1 MSCPVCCERFNKST
15 HNKIG
20 CPYCPFD
27 VCSSCAERYLCDTPD
42 DAHCMSCRKGWSR
55 EVLCNN
61 FSKKFV
67 STTYKS
73 RRENLLLEREKSLM
87 PATQPYVEIE
97 KQIRKLNLD
106 IINLK
111 GTLDTEY
118 TKLSDINTIPLGP
131 LAVEH
136 RVSTEY
142 EASVIRHKLATEQKK
157 VTAQLHVELEHLT
170 WHLSTCVFRMSG
182 TQVENERRTF
192 VRACPWENCRGFLS
206 PAWKCGMCEN
216 WTCPDCHEVKGPT
229 REAEHTCD
237 PSNVATAQLLA
248 KDSRNCPNCAAMIFK
263 INGCFAK
270 DTKIPMFDGTTKL
283 AQDISIG
290 DVLIGDD
297 GTPRKV
303 LDTCKGRDEMFKV
316 QQNKGVE
323 YTVNS
328 KHKLVLKF
336 SGHKSIYKIGESF
349 VVRWF
354 DKSIKSKKFEKM
366 EEAVIFRDNLQ
377 FPDEIEMLVEDYM
390 KLGDSTKKFMMGFK
404 SSGVVW
410 PRKEVRL
417 DPYIMGLWLGDGI
430 NNGKSFAANDTEI
443 LCRILEWCEKNEAE
457 LVHSGP
463 YKFDVRRRNGAQG
476 RLAISR
482 GATSYDCKGCS
493 QKFSSICDTPNK
505 PYDNDTCRV
514 AQFNPLKR
522 ALDSYNLIR
531 NKHIPLDYI
540 VNDRDTRLKVLAG
553 LIDSDGHVSH
563 EGKRVVI
570 IQTNPKIT
578 EKIEFLVRSLGF
590 TVSVTTSE
598 RKNVSIFG
606 GDPKDYKDIYRI
618 NISGEHLEEIPTILP
633 RKKCANSIPNKDGLR
648 TSIRVSSVGQGDYYG
663 WMVDC
668 NKRFVLED
676 FTVVRNCDQM
686 YCTQCHTAFSWKTGR
701 IETGVVHNPH
711 YFEYQ
716 RARGTLARQPG
727 DVPCGGFPDFSLIT
741 RILRREHVDYG
752 KISRAYR
759 SHLHCQY
766 AMIPRYTVNAEN
778 DNRDLRIKLMIGD
791 IPEDLFKKKIQQRE
805 KARQRK
811 TDIRQVLEMYMA
823 VLNDLFQG
831 FVSTENITELTVS
844 LDALRN
850 HVTSTFKAVSARYT
864 HCAVPVISEMFDMY

>member
-1 MSCPVCCERFNKST
+1 
-15 HNKIG
+15 
-20 CPYCPFD
+20 
-27 VCSSCAERYLCDTPD
+27 
-42 DAHCMSCRKGWSR
+42 
-55 EVLCNN
+55 
-61 FSKKFV
+61 
-67 STTYKS
+67 
-73 RRENLLLEREKSLM
+73 M

-97 KQIRKLNLD
+97 KQIRKLNCD
-106 IINLK
+106 IIVVKN
-111 GTLDTEY
+111 TLAEETN
-118 TKLSDINTIPLGP
+118 KWHLMSNIPLRP
-131 LAVEH
+131 LAIEH
-136 RVSTEY
+136 GVSTEY
-142 EASVIRHKLATEQKK
+142 EASVIRHKMVSEQKK

-206 PAWKCGMCEN
+206 PVWKCGMCDN

-430 NNGKSFAANDTEI
+430 
-443 LCRILEWCEKNEAE
+443 
-457 LVHSGP
+457 
-463 YKFDVRRRNGAQG
+463 
-476 RLAISR
+476 
-482 GATSYDCKGCS
+482 
-493 QKFSSICDTPNK
+493 
-505 PYDNDTCRV
+505 
-514 AQFNPLKR
+514 
-522 ALDSYNLIR
+522 
-531 NKHIPLDYI
+531 
-540 VNDRDTRLKVLAG
+540 
-553 LIDSDGHVSH
+553 
-563 EGKRVVI
+563 
-570 IQTNPKIT
+570 
-578 EKIEFLVRSLGF
+578 
-590 TVSVTTSE
+590 
-598 RKNVSIFG
+598 
-606 GDPKDYKDIYRI
+606 
-618 NISGEHLEEIPTILP
+618 
-633 RKKCANSIPNKDGLR
+633 PNKDGLR

-831 FVSTENITELTVS
+831 FVSTANITELTVS